1 MSHALGCA
9 ALFLALAREDLA
21 ALLAA
26 NGPMCR
32 LIIGHQVPGECPGR
46 MRFGCNCN
54 SHARASHSRELVIR
68 SSGVL
73 KNLSSE
79 PPPAS
84 EPMRALVFVLAHNQV
99 AHCFKATCAPLNSFR
114 DSISRSS
121 RILTRLQPT
130 IRSGASYLGA
140 RKNSLVQDRRHQFTY
155 LERVRVDANDGGDPP

>member
-1 MSHALGCA
+1 
-9 ALFLALAREDLA
+9 
-21 ALLAA
+21 
-26 NGPMCR
+26 MCR

-54 SHARASHSRELVIR
+54 CNSHARASHSREFVIR

-73 KNLSSE
+73 ENLSSE
-79 PPPAS
+79 PPPPPAS

-99 AHCFKATCAPLNSFR
+99 AHCFKTTCAPLNSSR

-130 IRSGASYLGA
+130 IKSAPGAAPVISVRA
-140 RKNSLVQDRRHQFTY
+140 RTLLCKIAATNPLTWSECVLMRTTAATRHDG
-155 LERVRVDANDGGDPP
+155 RVSCGLLTCVLAD